1 MQHAHGAETEHDRI
15 REIVVVSGKG
25 GTGKTTLTACL
36 AALAHRKVL
45 ADADVDAAD
54 LFILLEPTIERRW
67 EFRSGAK
74 ATIDKGLCTQCG
86 ECAALCRYGAISPQ
100 YAIDQ
105 IDCEGC
111 GLCARYCPAGAI
123 TLEQRVAGEW
133 YLSRTCYG
141 PFVHARLGIGEENS
155 GKLVSVVRHYARVT
169 AEERGYGWIIVDG
182 PPGVGCPV
190 ISSIT
195 GSSLVLIVTEPT
207 LSGIHDM
214 RRVADLASHFGVPSA
229 VCINKW
235 DLNREVS
242 ADIAECCR
250 SRRIPVVGK
259 IPYDRTAMQA
269 LVSRRV
275 LVEYDPRC
283 EASIEIRASWE
294 RVQALVQGSASGDG
308 E

>member
-1 MQHAHGAETEHDRI
+1 MQHTHGVETVHDQI

-25 GTGKTTLTACL
+25 GTGKTTLTSCL
-36 AALAHRKVL
+36 AALAQQKVL

-54 LFILLEPTIERRW
+54 LFILLEPTIESRW

-74 ATIDKGLCTQCG
+74 AKIDKDLCTGCG
-86 ECAALCRYGAISPQ
+86 ECREMCRYGAISPQ
-100 YAIDQ
+100 YVADP

-123 TLEQRVAGEW
+123 ALEERRLGEW
-133 YLSRTCYG
+133 YLSKTCYG
-141 PFVHARLGIGEENS
+141 PFVHAKLGIGEENS
-155 GKLVSVVRHYARVT
+155 GKLVSVVRHYARMT

-182 PPGVGCPV
+182 PPGAGCPV
-190 ISSIT
+190 ISSIA

-214 RRVADLASHFGVPSA
+214 RRVADLASHFRVPSA

-242 ADIAECCR
+242 ADIAELCR
-250 SRRIPVVGK
+250 SRRIPLVGR

-269 LVSRRV
+269 LVSRKI
-275 LVEYDPRC
+275 LVEYAPRC

-294 RVQALVQGSASGDG
+294 RVRALVQGSMSGD
-308 E
+308 EV